1 MKKKRSLITSHHDR
15 TTHNHSSDREM
26 VIDVLCSL
34 LFLLFGPGVVES
46 KNEYQFRPTAAEIH
60 GRFGEDSS
68 GDSIVHSATKLR
80 QQSHNIPFHHRI
92 IFFGKI

>member
-1 MKKKRSLITSHHDR
+1 
-15 TTHNHSSDREM
+15 M